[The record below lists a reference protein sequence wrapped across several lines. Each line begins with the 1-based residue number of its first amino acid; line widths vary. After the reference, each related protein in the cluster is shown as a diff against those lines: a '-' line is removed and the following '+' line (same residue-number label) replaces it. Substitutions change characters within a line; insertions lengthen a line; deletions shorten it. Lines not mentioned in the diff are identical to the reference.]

1 MSPRFAVRSATT
13 IVIAS
18 GTETNLVK
26 SPPRIRIPPTSST
39 PATNGAVAWS
49 AVLGSRAVTDERSRV
64 PDVASDDALFV
75 RRLRAGDE
83 EAYATLVRLH
93 GGRLLA
99 VARRYFPSTEDAR
112 DAVQEA
118 FLSAF
123 QALASFEEN
132 AQLSTWLHRIVVN
145 ACLMRLRSRKRK
157 PEESI
162 EPLLPTFDELG
173 HRTAAVAPW
182 PEIHGE
188 LERKQAAARVR
199 ELIHRLPE
207 RYRTVLLLRD
217 IEELDTAR
225 TAEAL
230 GISENAV
237 KVRLHRARQ
246 ALRTLLDPEMRK
258 GIA

>member
-1 MSPRFAVRSATT
+1 VLAFPV
-13 IVIAS
+13 VIA
-18 GTETNLVK
+18 EAC
-26 SPPRIRIPPTSST
+26 RIPS
-39 PATNGAVAWS
+39 PANPEGD
-49 AVLGSRAVTDERSRV
+49 L
-64 PDVASDDALFV
+64 V
-75 RRLRAGDE
+75 RRLKTGDE
-83 EAYATLVRLH
+83 EAYATLVRLY

-99 VARRYFPSTEDAR
+99 VARRYFPGSEDAQ

-123 QALASFEEN
+123 QALGSFEEN
-132 AQLSTWLHRIVVN
+132 SQLSTWLHRIVVN

-173 HRTAAVAPW
+173 NRTAAVSPW

-207 RYRTVLLLRD
+207 SYRTVLLLRD
-217 IEELDTAR
+217 IEELDTAQ

-230 GISENAV
+230 GVSESAV
-237 KVRLHRARQ
+237 KIRLHRARQ

-258 GIA
+258 GFA

>member
-1 MSPRFAVRSATT
+1 M
-13 IVIAS
+13 
-18 GTETNLVK
+18 
-26 SPPRIRIPPTSST
+26 
-39 PATNGAVAWS
+39 
-49 AVLGSRAVTDERSRV
+49 LGSIVVSAEAASV
-64 PDVASDDALFV
+64 PSAASPEGDLV

-99 VARRYFPSTEDAR
+99 VARRFFPGTEDAR

-123 QALASFEEN
+123 QALSGFEEN

-145 ACLMRLRSRKRK
+145 ACLMRIRTRKRK
-157 PEESI
+157 PEEPI
-162 EPLLPTFDELG
+162 EPLLPTFDEFG
-173 HRTAAVAPW
+173 NRTAPVAAW
-182 PEIHGE
+182 PEVHGE
-188 LERKQAAARVR
+188 LERKQVAARVR
-199 ELIHRLPE
+199 ELIAQLPE

-217 IEELDTAR
+217 IEELDTAQ

-246 ALRTLLDPEMRK
+246 ALRTLLDPEIRK
-258 GIA
+258 GFA

>member
-1 MSPRFAVRSATT
+1 MDAAPSV
-13 IVIAS
+13 
-18 GTETNLVK
+18 
-26 SPPRIRIPPTSST
+26 IPP
-39 PATNGAVAWS
+39 S
-49 AVLGSRAVTDERSRV
+49 AETEADL
-64 PDVASDDALFV
+64 V

-83 EAYATLVRLH
+83 DAYATLVRLH

-99 VARRYFPSTEDAR
+99 VARRFFPVTEDAK

-123 QALASFEEN
+123 QALGSFEAN

-173 HRTAAVAPW
+173 NRTAAVAPW
-182 PEIHGE
+182 PDVHSD

-199 ELIHRLPE
+199 ELIGRLPE
-207 RYRTVLLLRD
+207 SYRTVLLLRD
-217 IEELDTAR
+217 IEERDTAQV
-225 TAEAL
+225 AEAL

-237 KVRLHRARQ
+237 KIRLHRARQ

-258 GIA
+258 GFA

>member
-1 MSPRFAVRSATT
+1 MPTEANRFRRPASA
-13 IVIAS
+13 
-18 GTETNLVK
+18 
-26 SPPRIRIPPTSST
+26 
-39 PATNGAVAWS
+39 
-49 AVLGSRAVTDERSRV
+49 AVLGFRAVTVEASEV
-64 PDVASDDALFV
+64 PSASSGEASLV
-75 RRLRAGDE
+75 RRLKAGDE
-83 EAYATLVRLH
+83 EAYATLVRLY

-99 VARRYFPSTEDAR
+99 VARRYFPGSEDAQ

-123 QALASFEEN
+123 QALGSFEEN

-173 HRTAAVAPW
+173 NRTAAVSPW

-188 LERKQAAARVR
+188 LERKQAGARVR

-207 RYRTVLLLRD
+207 SYRTVLLLRD
-217 IEELDTAR
+217 IEERDTAQ

-237 KVRLHRARQ
+237 KIRLHRARQ
-246 ALRTLLDPEMRK
+246 GLRTLLDPEMRK
-258 GIA
+258 GFA

>member
-1 MSPRFAVRSATT
+1 MIAK
-13 IVIAS
+13 AS
-18 GTETNLVK
+18 GLASHVLTEGDL
-26 SPPRIRIPPTSST
+26 
-39 PATNGAVAWS
+39 
-49 AVLGSRAVTDERSRV
+49 
-64 PDVASDDALFV
+64 V
-75 RRLRAGDE
+75 RRLKAGDE
-83 EAYATLVRLH
+83 EAFATLVRLY

-99 VARRYFPSTEDAR
+99 VARRFFSGTEDAQ

-123 QALASFEEN
+123 QALESFEEN

-173 HRTAAVAPW
+173 NRTAAVAPW
-182 PEIHGE
+182 PDAHSD

-199 ELIHRLPE
+199 ELIGRLPE
-207 RYRTVLLLRD
+207 SYRTVLLLRD
-217 IEELDTAR
+217 IEERDTAQV
-225 TAEAL
+225 AEAL
-230 GISENAV
+230 GITENAV
-237 KVRLHRARQ
+237 KIRLHRARQ

-258 GIA
+258 GFA